1 MNFAT
6 AERNRVATIA
16 ATNPIEALTLARA
29 IADPWFRCQALS
41 MAAVHLTDR
50 RMRLSAIEDALLAA
64 NELVEPN
71 RVVSVSAW
79 PIKALALC
87 EETRR
92 LDAETARLL
101 TIVATEPSPVRR
113 LDALRLLLGSVIA
126 TWTGTAREVAEAFA
140 AACLAPLASGQRN
153 RKGES
158 CLEEC
163 LPALA
168 HLDAAF
174 AERLRVQLP
183 ASRAA
188 RAAQAIET
196 MRNVSLAELVSWPN
210 LGAR

>member
-1 MNFAT
+1 MTVAT
-6 AERNRVATIA
+6 AQRDRVSAIA
-16 ATNPIEALTLARA
+16 ATKPTEALSLARA

-41 MAAVHLTDR
+41 MVAVHLTDR
-50 RMRLSAIEDALLAA
+50 RTRISAIDEALRAA

-71 RVVSVSAW
+71 RVASVSAW
-79 PIKALALC
+79 AIKALALC
-87 EETRR
+87 EETPR

-101 TIVATEPSPVRR
+101 TIIATEPSPVRR

-126 TWTGTAREVAEAFA
+126 TRSGTAREVAQAFA

-163 LPALA
+163 LPAIA

-183 ASRAA
+183 TSGAA

-196 MRNVSLAELVSWPN
+196 VGNVSLAELVSWPN
-210 LGAR
+210 LSAR